1 MGFMPWQEGQERT
14 DSGGGH
20 SSPAMDGPLVRAP
33 IAKGR
38 VREMLARGWNVLDP
52 TPESWTLMEGPEV
65 DSVAQPFDDV
75 LTPMLA
81 HLWGMIHDEDAFDEE
96 WSTTFA

>member
-20 SSPAMDGPLVRAP
+20 SSPATDGPLVRAR

-65 DSVAQPFDDV
+65 DSVVQPFDDV
-75 LTPMLA
+75 LIPMLA
-81 HLWGMIHDEDAFDEE
+81 RLWKITHDEDAFDEE
-96 WSTTFA
+96 WITTFA